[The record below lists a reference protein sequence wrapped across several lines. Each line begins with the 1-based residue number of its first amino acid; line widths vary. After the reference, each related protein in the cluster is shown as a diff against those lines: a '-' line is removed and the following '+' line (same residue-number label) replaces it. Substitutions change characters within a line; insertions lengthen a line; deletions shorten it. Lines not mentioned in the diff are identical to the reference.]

1 MNVAA
6 IISSPM
12 GFGTQFCEVNID
24 PFLPRVRVTQD
35 KLI

>member
-1 MNVAA
+1 MSVAT
-6 IISSPM
+6 IISSPVS
-12 GFGTQFCEVNID
+12 FGAQFCEVNID